1 MTHEGEKKLTGV
13 CFPLFSR
20 VFGFHLFSPLLVGLD
35 ESVFNLDPRGMF
47 GDPLF

>member
-1 MTHEGEKKLTGV
+1 MTHESEKEYV
-13 CFPLFSR
+13 PLFSR